1 MKAHI
6 VTLTAAIVAAG
17 VGAAYAAS
25 ETVTMTA
32 IDAKGVGKKIG
43 TLRLSDSKVGLR

>member
-1 MKAHI
+1 MIKAHI

-25 ETVTMTA
+25 
-32 IDAKGVGKKIG
+32 GP
-43 TLRLSDSKVGLR
+43 SP